1 MRTVRAFP
9 LDVSPASTQNQ
20 KETGGMRTP
29 HRRDISA
36 RQDLIGRE
44 LRDLFD
50 GYTNEQVPD
59 DLMRL
64 AERLQSAFEQRDSGP
79 AGEIAAPA
87 PAAADP
93 ASARPARGETESD

>member
-9 LDVSPASTQNQ
+9 LDTSPASTQNQ

-50 GYTNEQVPD
+50 GYTSEQVPD

-64 AERLQSAFEQRDSGP
+64 AEQLQSAFEQRDAAPP
-79 AGEIAAPA
+79 AEPA
-87 PAAADP
+87 PAKP
-93 ASARPARGETESD
+93 LRGEPEAD